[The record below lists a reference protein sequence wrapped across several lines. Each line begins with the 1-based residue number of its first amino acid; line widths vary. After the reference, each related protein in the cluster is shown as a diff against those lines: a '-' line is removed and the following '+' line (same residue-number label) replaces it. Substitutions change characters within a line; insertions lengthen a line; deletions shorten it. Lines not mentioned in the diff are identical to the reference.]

1 MNTEFTVF
9 EFRLSTVKE
18 PTSRDGWWLTIKLQ
32 KLYAQI
38 GKNVNWLEAYKPGVS
53 NILEIPMTYT
63 QPFTQQEM
71 TFKLTALLNADKR
84 ITHLCCPMYI
94 KYIDAIEALLTINDQ
109 FIID

>member
-38 GKNVNWLEAYKPGVS
+38 GKNVDWLKVYQPDTTTV
-53 NILEIPMTYT
+53 LEKSMTYIH
-63 QPFTQQEM
+63 PFTQQEIK
-71 TFKLTALLNADKR
+71 FKLTALLDAEKH
-84 ITHLCCPMYI
+84 ITHLCCPIYI
-94 KYIDAIEALLTINDQ
+94 RYIDAIKALLTVDDQ